1 MSSSSYYKLLV
12 FSILALLLASCGSK
26 KSAVTSQTKSVQ
38 HDIVEYGKRYLNTP
52 YRYAASGPS
61 SFDCSGYTSFVFRK
75 FGYNLN
81 ASSAG
86 QARQGEAI
94 NSTSELEVGDL
105 VFFEGNSRNGRVGH
119 VGIVSDIRKG
129 GKFKFIHAS
138 TSNGVIISS
147 SDEPYYRTRY
157 LRGGRVIKDI
167 PKKEQKSTT
176 EETVIVESNHIKV
189 QEHVV
194 YKETNDGFVAVNSVT
209 GKPLK
214 DEQTVIPEQQ
224 SKPVKKKEEDNK
236 EKEKKSEIRQTAI
249 RGTEETLVT
258 PPSKTTHKVKPGET
272 LYSIAKKHNCSVE
285 QLKRWNPEIE
295 NNEIQAGDELDVYQ
309 QNLSALLHALIE

>member
-38 HDIVEYGKRYLNTP
+38 HDVVEYGKRYLNTP

-167 PKKEQKSTT
+167 PKKQLEPTK
-176 EETVIVESNHIKV
+176 EENATAENNYTKA

-194 YKETNDGFVAVNSVT
+194 YKETDDGFVTVSSVT
-209 GKPLK
+209 GKPVK
-214 DEQTVIPEQQ
+214 SEQNVIPEQQ

-258 PPSKTTHKVKPGET
+258 PPSKAIHKVKPGET

-295 NNEIQAGDELDVYQ
+295 NNEIQAGDELDIYQ
-309 QNLSALLHALIE
+309 

>member
-38 HDIVEYGKRYLNTP
+38 HDVVEYGKRYLNTP

-94 NSTSELEVGDL
+94 NSTSELEIGDL

-258 PPSKTTHKVKPGET
+258 PPSKATHKVKPGET

-309 QNLSALLHALIE
+309 